1 MKRKLENNIIEE
13 AYTRYRIE
21 LYYYAVSLCRDS
33 HLAEELVS
41 ETFYKAMIT
50 FDTYVIDD
58 KFKYW
63 LFRVLKNQL
72 IDIKRHE
79 NNTLTVKNRLEL
91 TMESPNTLD
100 VLEELLLNE
109 QKKDVFEAVMKLKPE
124 IYREVIVLYYYSEF
138 TIREIATY
146 LEQDEGAIKVI
157 LHRARKKLKIE
168 LRGGKDEF

>member
-1 MKRKLENNIIEE
+1 MKRKLENDIIEE

-41 ETFYKAMIT
+41 DTFYKAMIT

-63 LFRVLKNQL
+63 LFRVLKNQY
-72 IDIKRHE
+72 IDIKRRE
-79 NNTLTVKNRLEL
+79 KTAMTTFDMLDNSIDSLSTPDALEKL
-91 TMESPNTLD
+91 MR
-100 VLEELLLNE
+100 NE
-109 QKKDVFEAVMKLKPE
+109 QRREVFKAIMMLKPE

-138 TIREIATY
+138 SIREVAMY
-146 LEQDEGAIKVI
+146 LDQDEGAIKVI
-157 LHRARKKLKIE
+157 LHRARKKLKIL
-168 LRGGKDEF
+168 LRGGNDEI